1 MDADDEPASYASPPC
16 LMHEI
21 DPAYAGLGTDTRTWL
36 DVNRWRKAT
45 REDLIA
51 KRLALAA
58 DTRAALGRAIM
69 GHARAEIGDLRGRTV
84 SLYWP
89 FRGEPD
95 PRELAREIVGDGGH
109 CALPVVV
116 AKGQPLAFHR
126 WTPGDA
132 LARGVWNIPVPAAAE
147 DCSPDIVLAPV
158 VGFDARCFRLGYGGG
173 YFDRTLAAMASRP
186 LVIGVGYELARLTSI
201 FPQPHDIAPAMIAT
215 EAGVFRDLTCAAG

>member
-1 MDADDEPASYASPPC
+1 MDDDSPAGYASPPC

-21 DPAYAGLGTDTRTWL
+21 DPAYAGLEVDARTWL

-45 REDLIA
+45 RADLVE
-51 KRLALAA
+51 KRLALSA
-58 DTRAALGRAIM
+58 DTRSALGRVIM
-69 GHARAEIGDLRGRTV
+69 AHVRAEIGDIAGRTV

-95 PRELAREIVGDGGH
+95 PRGLAQQIVSAGGH

-132 LARGVWNIPVPAAAE
+132 LARGVWNIPVPAVPEA
-147 DCSPDIVLAPV
+147 CRPDIVLAPV
-158 VGFDARCFRLGYGGG
+158 IGFDAFCFRLGYGGG
-173 YFDRTLAAMASRP
+173 YFDRTLAAMTAKP
-186 LVIGVGYELARLTSI
+186 LAIGVGYELARLTSI
-201 FPQPHDIAPAMIAT
+201 FPQPHDIALDRIVT
-215 EAGVFRDLTCAAG
+215 EAGVTSAAG